1 MKTTTLST
9 NLRNRLLLIPL
20 LSCSLLT
27 SAEAVS
33 PPPDGGYANGNTA
46 EGDGAL
52 LNLTTGF
59 YNTAIGLFS
68 LKNNTTGS
76 FNTGVGA
83 GTLLT
88 NIGNDNTA
96 IGAGALLSNTSGR
109 DNTAT
114 GESALF
120 YNTTGRENTAN
131 GANALLKNTTGSNNT
146 ATGFQ
151 ALANNTTGG
160 ANTADG
166 LQALANNTTG
176 DHNTANGYQALRSN
190 TTGSDNIATGFAA
203 LSANTTG
210 SGNTGNGA
218 TALRNNAIG
227 NDNTAVGNEALF
239 NNTVGDNTAVGA
251 RALELNTTGAE
262 NTALGVDAGRDQTT
276 GSGNVYIGRSMV
288 GVAGETNRTYIR
300 NINFTGL
307 DGAAVTVDVNTGLL
321 GHATSS
327 RRYKEEIQPMDKTS
341 ETLYQLKPVTFRYK
355 KEINR
360 TQAVS
365 FGLIAEEVA
374 EVNPDLIV
382 RDTAG
387 RPETVRYEAVNAML
401 LNEFLKE
408 HRKVQEQEA
417 TITQLKKEMAAFVAR
432 LKEQD
437 AKIQNV
443 NDRLEF
449 GISLPQVTRNDQ

>member
-1 MKTTTLST
+1 MKRTTLPT
-9 NLRNRLLLIPL
+9 NLRKRLLLIPL
-20 LSCSLLT
+20 LSYSLLT

-46 EGDGAL
+46 EGDSAL
-52 LNLTTGF
+52 LNLTTGL

-68 LKNNTTGS
+68 LRNNTTGS

-88 NIGNDNTA
+88 NTGVENTA
-96 IGAGALLSNTSGR
+96 VGAGALLSNTTGR

-120 YNTTGRENTAN
+120 FNTTGRENTAN
-131 GANALLKNTTGSNNT
+131 GANALLNNTTGNNNT

-151 ALANNTTGG
+151 ALASNTTGG
-160 ANTADG
+160 ANTANG

-176 DHNTANGYQALRSN
+176 GHNTSNGYQALRSN
-190 TTGSDNIATGFAA
+190 TIGSDNIATGFEA
-203 LSANTTG
+203 LRANTTG

-218 TALRNNAIG
+218 TALRNNATG
-227 NDNTAVGNEALF
+227 NDNTAVGNGALF
-239 NNTVGDNTAVGA
+239 NNTIGDNTAVGA
-251 RALELNTTGAE
+251 RALSLNTTGAE

-288 GVAGETNRTYIR
+288 GVAGESNKTYIR

-307 DGAAVTVDVNTGLL
+307 DGAAVTVDVSTGLL

-327 RRYKEEIQPMDKTS
+327 RRYKEEIQPMDQSS
-341 ETLYQLKPVTFRYK
+341 EALYQLNPVTFRYK

-374 EVNPDLIV
+374 EVNPDLIL

-387 RPETVRYEAVNAML
+387 RPETVRYDAVNAML

-408 HRKVQEQEA
+408 HRHVQEQDAIIARQQKQIEA
-417 TITQLKKEMAAFVAR
+417 LTAGLEKVTAHLEASKPAARTVLSQR
-432 LKEQD
+432 
-437 AKIQNV
+437 
-443 NDRLEF
+443 
-449 GISLPQVTRNDQ
+449 